1 MTPNRLILGAAALVS
16 LGLSA
21 CGQGSE
27 SQHMMDGSH
36 PTAAGAAQ
44 QAHDA
49 ASMQRHAAEAKQ
61 MEERM
66 RTHLHEMRGLSAAQQ
81 HARMGEHAS
90 AVAQMLSMVDRHMR
104 ERGMGANHAHM
115 RQMMGMGA
123 AQHDRMMNDMQALRA
138 EVERLQSLPL
148 AEIGQR
154 MSTHLD
160 RLERMLPMLEQCA
173 GPAHHP

>member
-1 MTPNRLILGAAALVS
+1 
-16 LGLSA
+16 
-21 CGQGSE
+21 
-27 SQHMMDGSH
+27 
-36 PTAAGAAQ
+36 
-44 QAHDA
+44 
-49 ASMQRHAAEAKQ
+49 
-61 MEERM
+61 
-66 RTHLHEMRGLSAAQQ
+66 
-81 HARMGEHAS
+81 
-90 AVAQMLSMVDRHMR
+90 
-104 ERGMGANHAHM
+104 M